1 MQTRAFERFLK
12 RLSELTARQRERLLA
27 LLLRARQ
34 TERVIALIEHT
45 GNGVHACPRCGG
57 QKSYRHGQANG
68 LQRYRCRSCGR
79 TFNALSG
86 TPLARLR
93 LKAHWLD
100 YLDRMLA
107 SLSVRRC
114 AAELGVAST
123 TTFRWR
129 HRFLARAKDDRPAQ
143 LGGIAEADEMYVL
156 ESHKGSRTLDRA
168 PRRHGGKATKRGISH
183 EQVCVLVARDRDG
196 RTIDAVVGNGALTA
210 QHLHT
215 HLRARLAPDV
225 LLVTDAHAAYPA
237 FARAA
242 RIRHEAVNASAGVR
256 TRGVLHIQNVN
267 AYHSRM
273 RGWLV
278 GFRGVASRYLA
289 NYFGWRWALDG
300 RRIADCEAFLRA
312 ALGRFNT

>member
-1 MQTRAFERFLK
+1 MQTRAFEHFLK
-12 RLSELTARQRERLLA
+12 HLSELTERQRKRLLD
-27 LLLRARQ
+27 LLLSARRF
-34 TERVIALIEHT
+34 ERVTELIDHT
-45 GNGVHACPRCGG
+45 DDGAHRCPRCGSM
-57 QKSYRHGQANG
+57 KSYRHGQANG

-100 YLDRMLA
+100 YLDRMLD
-107 SLSVRRC
+107 SVSVRRC
-114 AAELGVAST
+114 ATELGVAST

-129 HRFLARAKDDRPAQ
+129 HRFLARTRDDRPAQ

-168 PRRHGGKATKRGISH
+168 PRKRGGKATKRGVSN

-196 RTIDAVVGNGALTA
+196 RTIDAVVGKGALTP
-210 QHLHT
+210 QRLHT
-215 HLRARLAPDV
+215 HLQARLAPDV
-225 LLVTDAHAAYPA
+225 LLVTDGHAAYPA

-242 RIRHEAVNASAGVR
+242 GISHEAVNASAGVR
-256 TRGVLHIQNVN
+256 TRGALHIQNVN

-273 RGWLV
+273 RCWLV

-300 RRIADCEAFLRA
+300 RRIADREAFLKA